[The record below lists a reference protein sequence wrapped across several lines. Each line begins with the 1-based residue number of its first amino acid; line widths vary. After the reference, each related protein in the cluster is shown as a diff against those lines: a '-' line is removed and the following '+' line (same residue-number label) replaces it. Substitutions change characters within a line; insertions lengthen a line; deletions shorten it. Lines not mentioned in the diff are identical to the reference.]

1 VNLIKTVVF
10 FLIKKGKETI
20 RYSDGSVF
28 TGYVDKFGK
37 RNGQGT
43 YSWYYGDR
51 FEGIYL

>member
-1 VNLIKTVVF
+1 MKINMFILF
-10 FLIKKGKETI
+10 KKGKESI

-28 TGYVDKFGK
+28 DQFGK

-43 YSWYYGDR
+43 YSWYYDDR